1 MTDTGVPP
9 EISSEMRR
17 ALRLEY
23 WTLLWIG
30 SIVAVMYFAM
40 GSSQAMK
47 SAWIE
52 DLMSLIPAIVFII
65 AAHFER
71 RAPDDKF
78 RYGYSR
84 VNSLAF
90 LISAV
95 ALVAVGGYLLFES
108 VKTLILQEHPTIG
121 LITLFGQDI
130 WLGWAMIAALIY
142 SVVPPVILGR
152 LKHPL
157 AKKMQDKV
165 LHTDS
170 LMQKADWTTGLA
182 GILGVLGV
190 GLGFWWADAVAAGF
204 ISFEILRD
212 GIKNLRTST
221 AELIDGMPRA
231 LDSNDI
237 AEDAH
242 ELERSLQ
249 QKYPGAKIRM
259 RESGRYILVQISDT
273 GLAKDIMVGIEPPER
288 PWRLHTISVDA
299 GHED

>member
-9 EISSEMRR
+9 DISSEMRR
-17 ALRLEY
+17 AIRLEY

-52 DLMSLIPAIVFII
+52 DLLSLIPAIVFIV
-65 AAHFER
+65 AAFFER
-71 RAPDDKF
+71 RAPNDKF
-78 RYGYSR
+78 RFGYSR

-95 ALVAVGGYLLFES
+95 ALVSVGGFLLFES
-108 VKTLILQEHPTIG
+108 IKTLILQEHPSIG
-121 LITLFGQDI
+121 LITMFGHDI

-152 LKHPL
+152 LKQPL

-165 LHTDS
+165 LHTDA

-190 GLGFWWADAVAAGF
+190 GLGLWWADAVAAGF

-237 AEDAH
+237 ADDARDL
-242 ELERSLQ
+242 ELALL
-249 QKYPGAKIRM
+249 QKYPEARVRM
-259 RESGRYILVQISDT
+259 RESGRYILVQIDEP
-273 GLAKDIMVGIEPPER
+273 GLADDIMAGIEPPKR
-288 PWRLHTISVDA
+288 PWRLHNISVDISH
-299 GHED
+299 GD